1 MLPMAS
7 KSFRLIAAITAGA
20 LLLPLGA
27 CAKMPEGSEAA
38 AEEIPLPQEIEE
50 IDSSD
55 LVPTA
60 STQNCRKAPSIETA
74 EKHSVVPLIGGGIVG
89 TYDWAAGKTN
99 GGQIWKTRLSYT
111 KASLAQVKIVPT
123 YPQIGNVATQTKL
136 AEKVNAVSYVNG
148 DFYNL
153 RGTNL
158 LFSAMISEGQLV
170 YSPASATPIVGV
182 VEATANDRTGLQGAS
197 HIVQN
202 DKKKIS
208 TQGLNLQYLAADAIG
223 AYNSI
228 KSTDGL
234 PEITYAVEVKAGV
247 VTKSASAES
256 FKLPTVDGDFVF
268 VGTGLGAERLKTLKV
283 GDFVEYVKP
292 QNVKTTK
299 FLRTEIKS
307 SGSVKLPGGEVL
319 EIRAVNHRGAR
330 IKSGLVMFTSELY
343 PSTSAL
349 TATLITDLSG
359 VVTKVYATGRAINVA
374 ENQIVFQS
382 GTESADAVR
391 KLKVGDKLK
400 ITNTY
405 KIKKDVPLFSA
416 FGNRQNMI
424 INGVVVARCSPAWED
439 IRPRNAIGW
448 NENGDVWFANTTMG
462 VRNSADVF
470 NRFRLGGS
478 SVHQLATWLKEVG
491 ATQAVMLDGGGSTT
505 MYRLTET
512 GSYKRVELPA
522 SEWVR
527 VVPQGLGMVQR

>member
-7 KSFRLIAAITAGA
+7 KSFRLVAALAVGA
-20 LLLPLGA
+20 LLLPIGA
-27 CAKMPEGSEAA
+27 CAKIPEGSDAA
-38 AEEIPLPQEIEE
+38 AEEVPLPQEIED
-50 IDSSD
+50 IDSSE

-60 STQNCRKAPSIETA
+60 EKQNCRKAPSIETA
-74 EKHSVVPLIGGGIVG
+74 EKHTEYPLIGGGIVG

-99 GGQIWKTRLSYT
+99 GGQIWKTRLSY
-111 KASLAQVKIVPT
+111 SRSNLAQVQIVPT

-136 AEKVNAVSYVNG
+136 AGKINAVSYVNG

-158 LFSAMISEGQLV
+158 LFSAMVSNGELV
-170 YSPASATPIVGV
+170 YSPSTATPIVGV
-182 VEATANDRTGLQGAS
+182 VESDGNDRTGLQGSS
-197 HIVQN
+197 HILHN
-202 DKKKIS
+202 DNRKIE
-208 TQGLNLQYLAADAIG
+208 TQGLNLQYLAADSIG
-223 AYNSI
+223 AYNSL
-228 KSTDGL
+228 KSSKGL
-234 PEITYAVEVKAGV
+234 PPVTYVVEVKEGL
-247 VTKSASAES
+247 VTKSGKRES
-256 FKLPTVDGDFVF
+256 FNIPTVDGDYVF
-268 VGTGLGAERLKTLKV
+268 AAAGLGAETLKSLRV
-283 GDFVEYVKP
+283 GDQVEYVKP
-292 QNVKTTK
+292 KGVKTTK
-299 FLRTEIKS
+299 FLRTEITP
-307 SGSVKLPGGEVL
+307 SGTVELPNGEIL
-319 EIRAVNHRGAR
+319 NIRAVNHRGVR
-330 IKSGLVMFTSELY
+330 INSGLVMFTSELY

-349 TATLITDLSG
+349 SATLITDLSG
-359 VVTKVYATGRAINVA
+359 RVTKVYATGRAINVA
-374 ENQIVFQS
+374 KDQLVFQVGS
-382 GTESADAVR
+382 KSVAEVR
-391 KLKVGDKLK
+391 KLKVGDKLMV
-400 ITNTY
+400 TNSY
-405 KIKKDVPLFSA
+405 KIKKDVPLFAS